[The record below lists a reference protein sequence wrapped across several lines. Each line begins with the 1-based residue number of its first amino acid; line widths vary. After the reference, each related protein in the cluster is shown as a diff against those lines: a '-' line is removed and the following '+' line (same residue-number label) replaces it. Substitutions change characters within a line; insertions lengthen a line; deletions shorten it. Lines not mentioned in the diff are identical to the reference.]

1 METVVTKEEEE
12 EKYVEEVE
20 VAQVEKE
27 IAQVSDNE
35 QPVQQQEKVS
45 KKTFFSSLILK
56 YDKLECLSLAKPTN
70 IIKLILI

>member
-45 KKTFFSSLILK
+45 KKLFFLHCYSSMI
-56 YDKLECLSLAKPTN
+56 S
-70 IIKLILI
+70 